1 MRALEARED
10 LLNAMKVKRAGGQ
23 FVTPKSLEALAEF
36 DVESA
41 EFDVESAEAAE
52 PAPQPAAQYCRAA
65 HLPSRRA
72 RLPAAGIPASL
83 TVRIVNAPRSL
94 LRRSPAR
101 VRESLT
107 STRSRP

>member
-23 FVTPKSLEALAEF
+23 FVTPKSLEAL
-36 DVESA
+36 A